1 MWESEWGDTFDSE
14 EEAYE
19 DCLSRMTIE
28 DYADEMIFHLSYDDL
43 LQWAMKQE
51 GFWEQFENTMK
62 EIREEF
68 FRNYYSEVEDEDAD

>member
-1 MWESEWGDTFDSE
+1 
-14 EEAYE
+14 
-19 DCLSRMTIE
+19 
-28 DYADEMIFHLSYDDL
+28 MIFHLSYDDL

-51 GFWEQFENTMK
+51 GFWEQFEDTMR